1 MSNAMNRLLWWHWLL
16 IGLGASL
23 ILFLIIFFAVIKPR
37 NEEAA
42 RVQTEAQ
49 GLEDGG
55 GTPAKVAE
63 KKTELTKK
71 KAETVS
77 INQQW
82 AIQSAV
88 YMPPIDFNKDLL
100 GSYEKVDNIGVYHIN
115 GKAYGVKDL
124 PTVWGR
130 WITYWY
136 TSQWQ
141 DGIVPITG
149 FPIEAFSPDP
159 NEISS
164 LKAISFPQ
172 TKPWEVEVVA
182 KNFDAAMNHLKRF
195 NRIQRHGMPVVDKV
209 TVAGQSPDLHLKYTL
224 QLFVIPP
231 TTPPPAD
238 PMISGAG
245 GGGAAAASG
254 GGVGMGGSGGMGM
267 GASGGGGMMASP
279 PGGGSKG
286 RTGM

>member
-23 ILFLIIFFAVIKPR
+23 ILFLILFFAVIRPR

-42 RVQTEAQ
+42 RVQTEA
-49 GLEDGG
+49 GGIEDAG
-55 GTPAKVAE
+55 GTPMKVSQ
-63 KKTELTKK
+63 KKTELANK
-71 KAETVS
+71 KAEAVT

-82 AIQSAV
+82 AVQSAV
-88 YMPPIDFNKDLL
+88 YMPPIDFNKDQLL
-100 GSYEKVDNIGVYHIN
+100 SYEGNNVGVYHIN

-124 PTVWGR
+124 PAVWGR

-136 TSQWQ
+136 TSQWR
-141 DGIVPITG
+141 DGVVPMTG
-149 FPIEAFSPDP
+149 FPVEAFSPDP
-159 NEISS
+159 NDIAQ

-182 KNFDAAMNHLKRF
+182 KNFDSAMNHLKRF

-209 TVAGQSPDLHLKYTL
+209 AISGQSPNLLVRYTL

-231 TTPPPAD
+231 TTPPIAD
-238 PMISGAG
+238 PMISGTGSG
-245 GGGAAAASG
+245 GGGGGSTSMPSG
-254 GGVGMGGSGGMGM
+254 MGGMMGGSGGMMGGSGGM
-267 GASGGGGMMASP
+267 MGGGGA
-279 PGGGSKG
+279 GKG
-286 RTGM
+286 RAAP